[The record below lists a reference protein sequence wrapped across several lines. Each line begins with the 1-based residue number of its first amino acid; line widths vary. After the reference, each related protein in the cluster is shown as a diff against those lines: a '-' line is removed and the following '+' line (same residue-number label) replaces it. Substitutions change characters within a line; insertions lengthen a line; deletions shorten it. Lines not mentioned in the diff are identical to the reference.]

1 MEPFGLEIAKS
12 FSEPTSSEGKE
23 AKSLEIGV
31 GLY

>member
-12 FSEPTSSEGKE
+12 FSEPTSSEAKE